1 MENSDL
7 LKEKCERIKSILNER
22 DVRLI
27 LASEAISLGRGGIST
42 ISKMA
47 RVSRSTLTNG
57 VNELAGLTKEQV
69 ATDTPIRRA
78 GGGRKKET
86 EKNKK
91 LGPIIDEIVCPHTVG
106 DPMSPLLW
114 SSKSLRHIAEA
125 AREKGCPVS
134 HQTIAEI
141 LRSKGYSLQGNRK
154 TDEGGTHIDRDAQFN
169 YINNLAKDFLETA
182 APVISVDCKKKE
194 LVGNFKNKGEEWHP
208 KGKPTTVKVYD
219 FQDKELGKAIPY
231 GVYDIA
237 NNEGW
242 VSVGISH
249 DTAGFAVATIRNWW
263 YEMGKEKF
271 SKAKGVLI
279 TADGG
284 GSNSSRSRLWKIELQ
299 VLADEIGKEITV
311 SHFPPGTSKWNKIEH
326 RLFSHITM
334 NWRAKPLTDIQ
345 LVVDLIAATKTTK
358 GLKVKSK
365 LDSSVYEKG
374 LKISDEKLGKVNIK
388 KSEFHGEW
396 NYTIMPSNAQF
407 VS

>member
-1 MENSDL
+1 MKESDL
-7 LKEKCERIKSILNER
+7 LQQKYERIKSILNER
-22 DVRLI
+22 DTRLI
-27 LASEAISLGRGGIST
+27 LASEAMSLGRGGISSV
-42 ISKMA
+42 SKKSGL
-47 RVSRSTLTNG
+47 SRSTLTIG
-57 VNELAGLTKEQV
+57 INELGNKKILNV
-69 ATDTPIRRA
+69 IRNGTVRKS

-86 EKNKK
+86 EKNKN
-91 LGPIIDEIVCPHTVG
+91 LEPIIEEIVNPHTVG

-125 AREKGCPVS
+125 AKEKGCPIS
-134 HQTIAEI
+134 HQSVGEI
-141 LRSKGYSLQGNRK
+141 LKRKGYSLQGNRK
-154 TDEGGTHIDRDAQFN
+154 TDEGGDHIDRDAQFN
-169 YINNLAKDFLETA
+169 YINDIAKDFLSTGD
-182 APVISVDCKKKE
+182 PVISVDCKKKE
-194 LVGNFKNKGEEWHP
+194 LIGNFKNAGEEWLP
-208 KGKPTTVKVYD
+208 TQKPTTVKVYD
-219 FQDKELGKAIPY
+219 FIDKDLGKAIPY

-249 DTAGFAVATIRNWW
+249 DTASFAVSTIRTWW

-271 SKAKGVLI
+271 NKSKRVLI

-299 VLADEIGKEITV
+299 VLADEIGKEISV

-334 NWRAKPLTDIQ
+334 NWRARPLTNIQ
-345 LVVDLIAATKTTK
+345 LVVDLIASTKTTK

-365 LDSSVYEKG
+365 LDNAVYEKG
-374 LKISDEKLGKVNIK
+374 IKISDANLGKINIK

-396 NYTIMPSNAQF
+396 NYTIKPKY
-407 VS
+407 

>member
-1 MENSDL
+1 MKKPDL
-7 LKEKCERIKSILNER
+7 LEEKYERIKSILNER
-22 DVRLI
+22 DTRLI
-27 LASEAISLGRGGIST
+27 LASEAMSLGRGGISAV
-42 ISKMA
+42 SKKSGL
-47 RVSRSTLTNG
+47 SRSTLSIG
-57 VNELAGLTKEQV
+57 INELGSKKTVRVFRGGSVRK
-69 ATDTPIRRA
+69 P

-86 EKNKK
+86 EKNKN
-91 LGPIIDEIVCPHTVG
+91 LESIIEEIVNPHTVG

-125 AREKGCPVS
+125 TKEKGCQIS
-134 HQTIAEI
+134 HQSVGEI
-141 LRSKGYSLQGNRK
+141 LKRKGYSLQGNRK
-154 TDEGGTHIDRDAQFN
+154 TDEGGNHIDRDAQFN
-169 YINNLAKDFLETA
+169 YINDLAKEFLATGD
-182 APVISVDCKKKE
+182 PVISVDCKKKE
-194 LVGNFKNKGEEWHP
+194 LIGNFKNAGEEWLP
-208 KGKPTTVKVYD
+208 TKKPTTVKVYD
-219 FQDKELGKAIPY
+219 FIDKDLGKAIPY

-249 DTAGFAVATIRNWW
+249 DTASFAVSTIRTWW

-271 SKAKGVLI
+271 NKSKRILI

-299 VLADEIGKEITV
+299 VLADEIGKEISV

-334 NWRAKPLTDIQ
+334 NWRARPLTNIQ
-345 LVVDLIAATKTTK
+345 LVVDLIASTKTAK

-365 LDSSVYEKG
+365 LDNVVYEKG
-374 LKISDEKLGKVNIK
+374 IKISDANLGEINIK

-396 NYTIMPSNAQF
+396 NYTIKPKL
-407 VS
+407 